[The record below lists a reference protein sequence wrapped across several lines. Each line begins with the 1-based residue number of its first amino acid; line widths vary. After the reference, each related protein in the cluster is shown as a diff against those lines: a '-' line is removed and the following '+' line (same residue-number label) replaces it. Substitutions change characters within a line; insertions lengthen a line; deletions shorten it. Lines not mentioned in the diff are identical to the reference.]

1 MKKLCLCFVANADN
15 VHTQRWLHYFVLRGH
30 SVFCLSDKPAQR
42 EEALEGVTVWLLP
55 TRDDLLKQNKRAR
68 KADVIQARALQIQ
81 TYIQQCKPDVV
92 HALYSY
98 LRGWSAALAKVT
110 SCEHFPPLV
119 ITLLGNDIDLLPEYY
134 RSPFH
139 LMRDRW
145 LNQLSLN
152 VCDLVTGVSPQLCQ
166 AAKKMVSGWAGTH
179 TPTELITLGAN
190 LQLCRPDKSNPVLLE
205 WRQRLNI
212 PPDAAIVLSPRIM
225 APLYQIDQLIEAV
238 PSVLAR
244 CPNTIFILKDTQPD
258 TPERQA
264 YVEKLHALVTH
275 LGVSNAIRWL
285 NTVTLEQLPELYN
298 LADVVVSIPSTDG
311 MPVTLL
317 EAMACETP
325 VIVSDLPAYN
335 GLIETNTGVRVNFK
349 ERNTGVSALGK
360 ALIDGLQNPDAAH
373 ERARHG
379 GMIARQL
386 GDFDGHM
393 AKMETLYYKALST
406 HGTKILKNSFS
417 FQYRLNASLLKSLI
431 KMS

>member
-1 MKKLCLCFVANADN
+1 MKKRCLCFVANADN
-15 VHTQRWLHYFVLRGH
+15 VHTQRWLRYFILQGH
-30 SVFCLSDKPAQR
+30 TVFCLSDKPAQI
-42 EEALEGVTVWLLP
+42 EGVTVWLLP

-68 KADVIQARALQIQ
+68 KADVIQARAVQIQ

-110 SCEHFPPLV
+110 CREGFPPLV

-139 LMRDRW
+139 LMRDHW

-152 VCDLVTGVSPQLCQ
+152 VCDLVTGVSHQLCQ
-166 AAKKMVSGWAGTH
+166 AAKKMVSGLASTH
-179 TPTELITLGAN
+179 TPIELITLGAN
-190 LQLCRPDKSNPVLLE
+190 LQLFYPDKNNPVLAE

-212 PPDAAIVLSPRIM
+212 PLDANIILSPRIM
-225 APLYQIDQLIEAV
+225 APLYQIDRLIEAI

-244 CPNTIFILKDTQPD
+244 YPNTVFILKDTQAD

-264 YVEKLHALVTH
+264 YVETLHALAAQ
-275 LGVSNAIRWL
+275 LGVSEAIRWI
-285 NTVTLEQLPELYN
+285 NTVPIEQLPELYN

-325 VIVSDLPAYN
+325 VIVSDLAAYN
-335 GLIETNTGVRVNFK
+335 GLIETATGIRVNFK
-349 ERNTGVSALGK
+349 EFATGISALGN
-360 ALIDGLQNPDAAH
+360 ALIETLQNPSAAY
-373 ERARHG
+373 ERARQG
-379 GMIARQL
+379 GMIAREL
-386 GDFDGHM
+386 GDFDAHM
-393 AKMETLYYKALST
+393 ARMETLYYKALSMDET
-406 HGTKILKNSFS
+406 GAHKNSFS
-417 FQYRLNASLLKSLI
+417 LQYGLNALLLKSLV
-431 KMS
+431 KLS